1 MERITLNT
9 TYLDS
14 FLNQELLEE
23 TTLRSEKSLIK
34 LETGSG
40 RGNDFIGWMST
51 PYSDEY
57 MEVKRIAEEF
67 RSKYETIVIVG
78 IGGSYLGSKAVIS
91 ALSHTFKKSEPEI
104 LYAGNN
110 LCQDYHSELLEYI
123 ENKNFAIIV
132 ISKSG
137 TTTEPAIAFRLLKEK
152 IEKKYGKKEAAGRI
166 IAITDKSRGAL
177 KKTADSEGYKTFIIP
192 DDVGGRFS
200 VLTPVGLLP
209 IALAGLDVFEILK
222 GAQEIDNYTTSAF
235 PFNKNIVLQY
245 AAYRNVL
252 NQQGSKIEI
261 LLSYNPKMYFFIEW
275 WKQLYGE
282 SEGKEGKGLF
292 PAGLINTTDLHSMGQ
307 YVQDGERNLFET
319 VLSFEKSY
327 SGIVMSKNNDDLDG
341 LNYLNEKTVFE
352 INKKAELGTLMAHN
366 AGNVPNIVISIP
378 ENNEFYLGQLI
389 FFFEK
394 ACAVSAYNLGVNPF
408 DQPGVELYKSN
419 MFNLLGKP

>member
-1 MERITLNT
+1 
-9 TYLDS
+9 
-14 FLNQELLEE
+14 
-23 TTLRSEKSLIK
+23 
-34 LETGSG
+34 
-40 RGNDFIGWMST
+40 
-51 PYSDEY
+51 
-57 MEVKRIAEEF
+57 
-67 RSKYETIVIVG
+67 
-78 IGGSYLGSKAVIS
+78 
-91 ALSHTFKKSEPEI
+91 
-104 LYAGNN
+104 
-110 LCQDYHSELLEYI
+110 
-123 ENKNFAIIV
+123 
-132 ISKSG
+132 
-137 TTTEPAIAFRLLKEK
+137 
-152 IEKKYGKKEAAGRI
+152 
-166 IAITDKSRGAL
+166 
-177 KKTADSEGYKTFIIP
+177 
-192 DDVGGRFS
+192 
-200 VLTPVGLLP
+200 
-209 IALAGLDVFEILK
+209 
-222 GAQEIDNYTTSAF
+222 
-235 PFNKNIVLQY
+235 
-245 AAYRNVL
+245 
-252 NQQGSKIEI
+252 
-261 LLSYNPKMYFFIEW
+261 MYFFIEW